1 MTARRRVALV
11 GGHGGLSARYVE
23 VARSLGWRLTHHE
36 RSLPRDLGG
45 DLVLLCAGLCS
56 HALRDAARA
65 RGGEV
70 VTLNSHSPSAVR
82 RALEERTPADA

>member
-23 VARSLGWRLTHHE
+23 AARSLGWRLTHHE

-45 DLVLLCAGLCS
+45 DLVLLCARS
-56 HALRDAARA
+56 